1 VSITLDKHFEKLSF
15 LDGTKWGAD
24 QFDGYATVISFTDQ
38 KSQDIS
44 AKVGSALG
52 KKFIDNPK
60 FQIATAVKVPSM
72 FKGLAGALLKSGQAK
87 ARSSAVKRYEKEGQ
101 PVPEGLADRIHVV
114 FDLDGK
120 CSKESLSEWKDKQ
133 ARIVLVNSQGEQ
145 VAESLGADPEEAVEK
160 LAPKVAELLG

>member
-1 VSITLDKHFEKLSF
+1 LDKQFEKLQF
-15 LDGTKWGAD
+15 LDGTQWGAN
-24 QFDGYATVISFTDQ
+24 QFEGHATVISFTDQ

-52 KKFIDNPK
+52 KKFMDNPK

-87 ARSSAVKRYEKEGQ
+87 ARESAVKRFEKEGL
-101 PVPEGLADRIHVV
+101 PVPDRLAERIHVV

-120 CSKESLSEWKDKQ
+120 CSKESLSEWKDGQ
-133 ARIVLVNSQGEQ
+133 ARMVLVDGQGKQ
-145 VAESLGADPEEAVEK
+145 VAESLGSDPTEAVEK
-160 LAPKVAELLG
+160 LAPKVEELLG